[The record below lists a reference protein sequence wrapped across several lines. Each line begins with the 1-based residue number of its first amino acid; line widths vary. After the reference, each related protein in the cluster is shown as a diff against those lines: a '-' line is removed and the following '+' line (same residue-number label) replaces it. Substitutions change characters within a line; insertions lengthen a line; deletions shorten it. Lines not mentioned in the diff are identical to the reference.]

1 MVRNLW
7 ALIFVLLWFKLGVCI
22 RYEAGLGWNGKFVD
36 RRREVWRTGHLCV
49 VWCNWKDCDR
59 KILEGVEELVWE
71 FNEEVGLNSR
81 RSFLE
86 FIDSLTHVLPCD
98 AKL

>member
-1 MVRNLW
+1 MR
-7 ALIFVLLWFKLGVCI
+7 LGF
-22 RYEAGLGWNGKFVD
+22 AGWNGKFVD